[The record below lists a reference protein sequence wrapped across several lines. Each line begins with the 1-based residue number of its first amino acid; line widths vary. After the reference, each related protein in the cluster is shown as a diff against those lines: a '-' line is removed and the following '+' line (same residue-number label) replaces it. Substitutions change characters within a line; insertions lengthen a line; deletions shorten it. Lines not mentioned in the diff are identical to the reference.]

1 MEKLMD
7 IKKKFWIKIRSLREK
22 NGFSQ
27 ESFWNEAKLHRTYI
41 GNIERWEKNITLENI
56 QKLAIAL
63 EVEIKDLFE
72 E

>member
-1 MEKLMD
+1 MEKIMD
-7 IKKKFWIKIRSLREK
+7 IKKKFWVKIRSLRLK
-22 NGFSQ
+22 TGLSQ
-27 ESFWNEAKLHRTYI
+27 ESFWNKAKLHRTYI